1 MKVTVGTPYFFHS
14 VKSEKSALILVK
26 KPGCFTGTPVFV
38 PIDFVKSLEPGDV
51 DRFEYDYEITPWII
65 DGQAMTSKT
74 TGAQLMCLA

>member
-1 MKVTVGTPYFFHS
+1 MKVSVGTPFFFHS

-38 PIDFVKSLEPGDV
+38 PLEFVKGMEAGDV
-51 DRFEYDYEITPWII
+51 ARFQDEYSIVPWFIN
-65 DGQAMTSKT
+65 GEAMTSKT